1 MPKITT
7 QNIQSWLNGEKLH
20 SLWHKHS
27 KLLVL
32 WLVLLMVYI
41 YMGYRAASLQHSV
54 SDMQKELLDAK
65 YEYLTISAQLVSTT
79 KQSEIAATLEQKG
92 STLRDNTTP
101 PIKITK
107 R

>member
-20 SLWHKHS
+20 SLWRKHS
-27 KLLVL
+27 KLLIL
-32 WLVLLMVYI
+32 WLVLIMLYI
-41 YMGYRAASLQHSV
+41 YMGYHAVSLQHSV

-79 KQSEIAATLEQKG
+79 KQSEVAATLEQKG
-92 STLRDNTTP
+92 SNLRDNTTP
-101 PIKITK
+101 PIKIT
-107 R
+107 RR